1 MLKIGLFG
9 VGHLGEIHIKCI
21 RNITDLSLVGFYDP
35 DEERSKEITDKYDIL
50 RFEDPLLLMEA
61 VDIVDI
67 VSPTTTHF
75 QLARLALKKNKHLFI
90 EKPVAYTEAE
100 AASLLTMERKTNVK
114 VQIGHV
120 ERFNP
125 AFLTLKD
132 TKLSP
137 MFIEGHRLATFNP
150 RGTDVSVI
158 LDLMIHDIDIVLS
171 IVNSPVKQ
179 ISASG
184 VAVVTN
190 TLDIANARIEFKNGC
205 VANLTASRISL
216 KKMRKLRFFQKD
228 AYISLDFLD
237 KQAQIVRLYD
247 KDKVDISTDLPVFEL
262 ETNQGTKMIH
272 VEMPDVLE
280 GNAIQSELEALVLS
294 IQKDEPTRVSLHD
307 GYRALKI
314 AHQIMADIDTRKKIN
329 PEPFA

>member
-9 VGHLGEIHIKCI
+9 VGHLGEIHLKCI
-21 RNITDLSLVGFYDP
+21 HNIAELTLVGFYDP
-35 DEERSKEITDKYDIL
+35 DEERSKEVTTKYGTP
-50 RFEDPLLLMEA
+50 RFTSPEVLMDA

-75 QLARLALKKNKHLFI
+75 QLAKLALKKNKHLFI
-90 EKPVAYTEAE
+90 EKPVAHTEAE
-100 AASLLTMERKTNVK
+100 AAVLLTTARKTNVK

-132 TKLSP
+132 MVLSP

-158 LDLMIHDIDIVLS
+158 LDLMIHDIDIILS
-171 IVNSPVKQ
+171 VVDSPVKQ
-179 ISASG
+179 INASG
-184 VAVVTN
+184 VAVVSN
-190 TLDIANARIEFKNGC
+190 TLDIANVRIEFKNGC

-237 KQAQIVRLYD
+237 KEAQIVRLYD
-247 KDKVDISTDLPVFEL
+247 KETVDISPDFPVFEL
-262 ETNQGTKMIH
+262 ETDQGTKLIH
-272 VEMPDVLE
+272 VEMPDIAEV
-280 GNAIQSELEALVLS
+280 NAIQSELEALVLS
-294 IQKDEPTRVSLHD
+294 IQKDQPTRVSLYD

-314 AHQIMADIDTRKKIN
+314 AHQIMADIDARKII
-329 PEPFA
+329 PGGHV

>member
-9 VGHLGEIHIKCI
+9 VGHLGEIHLKCI
-21 RNITDLSLVGFYDP
+21 HNIAELTLVGFYDP
-35 DEERSKEITDKYDIL
+35 DEERSKEVTTKYGTL
-50 RFEDPLLLMEA
+50 RFTDPEALMDA

-75 QLARLALKKNKHLFI
+75 QLAKVALQKNKHLFI
-90 EKPVAYTEAE
+90 EKPVVQTEAE
-100 AASLLTMERKTNVK
+100 AAVLLTMSRKTNVK

-132 TKLSP
+132 MVLSP

-158 LDLMIHDIDIVLS
+158 LDLMIHDIDIILS
-171 IVNSPVKQ
+171 IVDSPVKQ
-179 ISASG
+179 INASG
-184 VAVVTN
+184 VAVVSN

-237 KQAQIVRLYD
+237 KEAQIVRLYD
-247 KDKVDISTDLPVFEL
+247 KGSVDISPDLPVFEL
-262 ETNQGTKMIH
+262 ETDQGTKLIH
-272 VEMPDVLE
+272 VEMPDIVE
-280 GNAIQSELEALVLS
+280 INAIQSELEALILS
-294 IQKDEPTRVSLHD
+294 IQEDQPTRVSLHD

-314 AHQIMADIDTRKKIN
+314 AHQIMADIDARKIT
-329 PEPFA
+329 PGEHV

>member
-9 VGHLGEIHIKCI
+9 VGHLGEIHLKCI
-21 RNITDLSLVGFYDP
+21 QNISELDLVGFYDP
-35 DEERSKEITDKYDIL
+35 DEERSIEVTTKYGTP
-50 RFEDPLLLMEA
+50 RFADPGELMDA

-67 VSPTTTHF
+67 VSPTITHF
-75 QLARLALKKNKHLFI
+75 QLAKLALKKNKHLFI
-90 EKPVAYTEAE
+90 EKPVAHTEAE
-100 AASLLTMERKTNVK
+100 AAVLLTMERKTTAK

-125 AFLTLKD
+125 AFLALKD
-132 TKLSP
+132 MVLSP

-158 LDLMIHDIDIVLS
+158 LDLMIHDIDIILS
-171 IVNSPVKQ
+171 IVDSPVKQ
-179 ISASG
+179 INASG

-190 TLDIANARIEFKNGC
+190 TLDIANVRIEFKNGC

-237 KQAQIVRLYD
+237 KEAQIVRLYD
-247 KDKVDISTDLPVFEL
+247 KETVDISPDLPVFEL
-262 ETNQGTKMIH
+262 ETDQGTKLIH
-272 VEMPDVLE
+272 VEMPDIGDV
-280 GNAIQSELEALVLS
+280 NAIQSELEALILS
-294 IQKDEPTRVSLHD
+294 IKNDQPTRVTLYD
-307 GYRALKI
+307 GYQALKI
-314 AHQIMADIDTRKKIN
+314 AHQIMADIDARKKVSG
-329 PEPFA
+329 EPT

>member
-9 VGHLGEIHIKCI
+9 VGHLGEIHLKCI
-21 RNITDLSLVGFYDP
+21 NNIAELSLVGFYDP
-35 DEERSKEITDKYDIL
+35 DEERSKEITAKYNVP
-50 RFEDPLLLMEA
+50 RFTDLNELMEA

-100 AASLLTMERKTNVK
+100 AAALLAMEREARVK

-132 TKLSP
+132 T
-137 MFIEGHRLATFNP
+137 
-150 RGTDVSVI
+150 
-158 LDLMIHDIDIVLS
+158 
-171 IVNSPVKQ
+171 
-179 ISASG
+179 
-184 VAVVTN
+184 
-190 TLDIANARIEFKNGC
+190 RIEFKNGC

-237 KQAQIVRLYD
+237 KEAQIVRLYD
-247 KDKVDISTDLPVFEL
+247 KGTVDVSADLPVFEL
-262 ETNQGTKMIH
+262 ETNQGTKLIH
-272 VEMPDVLE
+272 VEMPDIVE
-280 GNAIQSELEALVLS
+280 INAIQSELEALVDS
-294 IQKDEPTRVSLHD
+294 IENDQPTRVSLHD
-307 GYRALKI
+307 GYRAIKV
-314 AHQIMADIDTRKKIN
+314 AHQIMADIDARKIISG
-329 PEPFA
+329 EQA

>member
-9 VGHLGEIHIKCI
+9 VGHLGEIHLKCI
-21 RNITDLSLVGFYDP
+21 KNIAELSLVGFYDP
-35 DEERSKEITDKYDIL
+35 DEEKSKKIANQYKVKQFSNPAT
-50 RFEDPLLLMEA
+50 LMDA
-61 VDIVDI
+61 VDVVDI
-67 VSPTTTHF
+67 VSPTITHF
-75 QLARLALKKNKHLFI
+75 QLANLALEKNKHLFI
-90 EKPVAYTEAE
+90 EKPVTHTEAE
-100 AASLLTMERKTNVK
+100 AAALLAKERKGNVK

-171 IVNSPVKQ
+171 LVDSPVKQ

-184 VAVVTN
+184 VAVVSN
-190 TLDIANARIEFKNGC
+190 TLDIANARIEFMNGC

-247 KDKVDISTDLPVFEL
+247 KDAVDMSADVPVFEL
-262 ETNQGTKMIH
+262 ETNQGTKLIH
-272 VEMPDVLE
+272 VEIPDIVPI
-280 GNAIQSELEALVLS
+280 NAIQSELEALVLA
-294 IQKDEPTRVSLHD
+294 IEKDEPTRVSLHD
-307 GYRALKI
+307 GYNAVKI
-314 AHQIMADIDTRKKIN
+314 AYQIMADIEKRKMVSG
-329 PEPFA
+329 EQV

>member
-9 VGHLGEIHIKCI
+9 VGHLGEIHLKCI
-21 RNITDLSLVGFYDP
+21 NNIAELSLVGFYDP
-35 DEERSKEITDKYDIL
+35 DEERSKKIIEEYKIK
-50 RFEDPLLLMEA
+50 RFLDPASLMDA
-61 VDIVDI
+61 VDVVDI

-75 QLARLALKKNKHLFI
+75 QLANLALEKNKHLFI
-90 EKPVAYTEAE
+90 EKPVTHTEAE
-100 AASLLTMERKTNVK
+100 AAALLAKERKSKVK

-132 TKLSP
+132 TTLSP

-171 IVNSPVKQ
+171 LVDSPVKQ

-184 VAVVTN
+184 VAVVSN
-190 TLDIANARIEFKNGC
+190 TLDIANARIEFMNGC

-247 KDKVDISTDLPVFEL
+247 KGAVDMSADVPVFEL
-262 ETNQGTKMIH
+262 ETNQGTKLIH
-272 VEMPDVLE
+272 VEIPDIVPI
-280 GNAIQSELEALVLS
+280 NALQSELEALVLA
-294 IQKDEPTRVSLHD
+294 IEKDEPTRVSLHD
-307 GYRALKI
+307 GYNAIKI
-314 AHQIMADIDTRKKIN
+314 AYQIMADIEKRKMISG
-329 PEPFA
+329 EQA

>member
-9 VGHLGEIHIKCI
+9 VGHLGEIHLKCI
-21 RNITDLSLVGFYDP
+21 NNIAELSLVGFYDP
-35 DEERSKEITDKYDIL
+35 DEEKSKKIADKYGVE
-50 RFEDPLLLMEA
+50 RFIDPELLMEA
-61 VDIVDI
+61 VEIVDI

-90 EKPVAYTEAE
+90 EKPVAHTEAE
-100 AASLLTMERKTNVK
+100 AAALLAMERKTNVK
-114 VQIGHV
+114 IQIGHV

-125 AFLTLKD
+125 AFQTLKD
-132 TKLSP
+132 TALSP

-171 IVNSPVKQ
+171 MVDSPVKQ

-190 TLDIANARIEFKNGC
+190 TLDIANARIEFENGC

-247 KDKVDISTDLPVFEL
+247 KATVDISTDLPVFEL
-262 ETNQGTKMIH
+262 ETNQGTKLIH
-272 VEMPDVLE
+272 VEMPDVIE
-280 GNAIQSELEALVLS
+280 VNAIQSELEALILA
-294 IQKDEPTRVSLHD
+294 IQKDEPTLVSLHD

-314 AHQIMADIDTRKKIN
+314 AHQIMADIEARKIT
-329 PEPFA
+329 PGELA

>member
-9 VGHLGEIHIKCI
+9 VGHLGEIHLKCI
-21 RNITDLSLVGFYDP
+21 NNIAELSLIGFYDP
-35 DEERSKEITDKYDIL
+35 DEERSKEITTKYKVT
-50 RFEDPLLLMEA
+50 RFTDLNELMDA

-67 VSPTTTHF
+67 VSPTTSHF

-90 EKPVAYTEAE
+90 EKPVANTEAE
-100 AASLLTMERKTNVK
+100 AAALLAMERKTTVK

-132 TKLSP
+132 TPLSP

-158 LDLMIHDIDIVLS
+158 LDLMIHDIDIILS
-171 IVNSPVKQ
+171 LVDSPVKQ

-190 TLDIANARIEFKNGC
+190 TLNGC

-237 KQAQIVRLYD
+237 KEAQIVRLYD
-247 KDKVDISTDLPVFEL
+247 KGTVDISTDLPVLEL
-262 ETNQGTKMIH
+262 ETNQGTKLIH
-272 VEMPDVLE
+272 VEMPDVKE
-280 GNAIQSELEALVLS
+280 VNAIQSELEALVLS
-294 IQKDEPTRVSLHD
+294 IQKDQPTRVSLHD
-307 GYRALKI
+307 GYHALKI
-314 AHQIMADIDTRKKIN
+314 AHQIMADIDARKITN
-329 PEPFA
+329 GRLA

>member
-9 VGHLGEIHIKCI
+9 VGHLGEIHLKCI
-21 RNITDLSLVGFYDP
+21 NNIAELSLVGFYDP
-35 DEERSKEITDKYDIL
+35 DEEKSKAITLEYGIP
-50 RFEDPLLLMEA
+50 RFTNPEALMDA

-75 QLARLALKKNKHLFI
+75 QLAKLALQKNKHLFI
-90 EKPVAYTEAE
+90 EKPVAHTEAE
-100 AASLLTMERKTNVK
+100 AAALVAMERKTSVK

-132 TKLSP
+132 TALSP

-171 IVNSPVKQ
+171 IVDAPVKK

-190 TLDIANARIEFKNGC
+190 TLDIANARIEFNNGC

-237 KQAQIVRLYD
+237 KEAQIVRLYD
-247 KDKVDISTDLPVFEL
+247 KGAVDISDDLPVFEL
-262 ETNQGTKMIH
+262 ETNQGTKLIH
-272 VEMPDVLE
+272 VEMPDIVE
-280 GNAIQSELEALVLS
+280 VNAIQSELEALVSS
-294 IQKDEPTRVSLHD
+294 IQKDQPTRVTLHD
-307 GYRALKI
+307 GYRALKV
-314 AHQIMADIDTRKKIN
+314 AHQIMADIESRKIT
-329 PEPFA
+329 PGAYS

>member
-9 VGHLGEIHIKCI
+9 VGHLGEIHLKCI
-21 RNITDLSLVGFYDP
+21 NNIAELSLVGFYDP
-35 DEERSKEITDKYDIL
+35 DEERSKEITTKYDVP
-50 RFEDPLLLMEA
+50 RFIDLNELMDA

-90 EKPVAYTEAE
+90 EKPVANTEAE
-100 AASLLTMERKTNVK
+100 AAALLTMERKTSVK

-132 TKLSP
+132 TPLSP

-158 LDLMIHDIDIVLS
+158 LDLMIHDIDIILS
-171 IVNSPVKQ
+171 VVDSPVKQ

-237 KQAQIVRLYD
+237 KEAQIVRLYD
-247 KDKVDISTDLPVFEL
+247 KGTVDISTDLPVFEL
-262 ETNQGTKMIH
+262 ETNQGTKLIH
-272 VEMPDVLE
+272 VEMPDVIE
-280 GNAIQSELEALVLS
+280 VNAIQSELEALVLS
-294 IQKDEPTRVSLHD
+294 IQSDQPTRVSLHD
-307 GYRALKI
+307 GYHALKI
-314 AHQIMADIDTRKKIN
+314 AHQIMADIDARKITDG
-329 PEPFA
+329 EHV